1 MKTSLLSR
9 MLCSALLLASSA
21 AGVHAESAY
30 TPTPE
35 ILASRQ
41 EFSNLRFGIFLHW
54 GLYSMFAQGEWY
66 MQNAGI
72 PYAEYSKA
80 ASGFYPARFNAREWV
95 EAIKASGA
103 GYITITT
110 RHHEGFSLWH
120 TAQSDYNMV
129 DATPFKRD
137 VIKELAEECQRQG
150 IRLHFYYSHL
160 DWAREDYPTGR
171 TGRNCGKDPKRADW
185 PSYYRFMNAQLTELL
200 TNYGP
205 VGAIWFDGW
214 WDHDSDPTPFDWQLS
229 EQYAL
234 IHRLQPACLVGNN
247 HHMAPNPG
255 EDIQIFE
262 RDLPGEN
269 TAGFVDKAAAVS
281 RLPLETCETMNGM
294 WGYKVI
300 DQDYK
305 PTRQLIHYLV
315 NTAGKGANLLLNIG
329 PQPNGELPQT
339 AVSRLKEMG
348 EWMNTYGATIRGT
361 TAGDVP
367 PQHWGA
373 TTRRGEQLFVHI
385 LDYDRRELFL
395 PLDCRVAKA
404 TVFPSGVRV
413 GLTKTSTGY
422 VLTLPEVPSATAA
435 ADYVVELIT
444 R

>member
-21 AGVHAESAY
+21 TGVHAESAY

-35 ILASRQ
+35 NLASRQ

-395 PLDCRVAKA
+395 PLDCRVTKA
-404 TVFPSGVRV
+404 TVFPSGERV

-422 VLTLPEVPSATAA
+422 VLTLPEVPSATAS